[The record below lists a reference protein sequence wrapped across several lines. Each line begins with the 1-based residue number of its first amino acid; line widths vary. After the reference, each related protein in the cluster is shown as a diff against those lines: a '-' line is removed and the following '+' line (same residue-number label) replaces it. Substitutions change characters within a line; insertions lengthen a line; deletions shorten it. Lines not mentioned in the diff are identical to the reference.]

1 MNEPEETEPSD
12 PLARAVALSE
22 RTRLAEEW
30 LADIRERRDRAIR
43 DAIGSGGTTT
53 RALGAACGLTASQ
66 VSAIWRRENPARPR
80 RPSGPPPSG

>member
-1 MNEPEETEPSD
+1 MRDPDQTEETEPAD
-12 PLARAVALSE
+12 PLARAIALSE

-30 LADIRERRDRAIR
+30 LADIRERRDQAIR

-66 VSAIWRRENPARPR
+66 VSAIWRRQNPPRPR
-80 RPSGPPPSG
+80 RSPESS